1 MKTFSLFFCLF
12 MLTILQNTY
21 SAYWITSC
29 QPKVIEKSSS
39 NVNIKHVCTFTDD
52 SFFPTKYYFAAFGS
66 NSSSDELVAETSIVT
81 TNREASKDYSLS
93 LGDRTFIVLQNRVIC
108 HLEGGADFEPAW
120 TSLKVYIGT
129 KPANL
134 SGIVTGSDVNISWSK
149 SYGTVEKYNI
159 YVNNVLVGDV
169 PNTASTYTSYSLNIG
184 NNTIKVSS
192 VYPDGNE
199 LISSGLVVNIPDT
212 QSPTAPSNLRVVSQ
226 TQTTCNLAW
235 NASTDNVGVQGYKIY
250 KNEVLIATLSGTTLT
265 YTASISNDVSS
276 FKVIAFD
283 AAGNVST
290 ASNTI
295 NVDGTPPTAPVANTA
310 TSVNSSSFVVN
321 WTPVT
326 GATGYV
332 LDISTASNFS
342 TFVYTYNN
350 ASTTQFTGNPNS
362 SVAIYGMIYPGTTY
376 YYRIRAVKNTL
387 QSANSNVVTILT
399 LPLAPQANAATN
411 VTPTSFTANWNSVSG
426 TVSNYRLDVSTSS
439 SFASYVSGYQNLSV
453 SGTSKSITGLS
464 SSYTYYYRV
473 RAANSTGSS
482 TNSNIITTAYI
493 TAPVANAA
501 TSVNSSSFVVNWTPV
516 TGATGYVL
524 DISTA
529 SNFSTFVYTYN
540 NASTTQFTGN
550 PNSSVAIYGM
560 IYPGTT
566 YYYRIRAVKN
576 TSQSANSNVISVTT
590 MAAGQINPQA
600 SKKSA
605 TMEKPLNIADIKFT
619 IYPNP
624 VDEVLNIELKDIKE
638 KVNLNIYNSS
648 GILIKSLI
656 LSNTFND
663 IDVSNFPKGM
673 YLITENGTV
682 INKFIK
688 E

>member
-1 MKTFSLFFCLF
+1 
-12 MLTILQNTY
+12 
-21 SAYWITSC
+21 
-29 QPKVIEKSSS
+29 
-39 NVNIKHVCTFTDD
+39 
-52 SFFPTKYYFAAFGS
+52 
-66 NSSSDELVAETSIVT
+66 
-81 TNREASKDYSLS
+81 
-93 LGDRTFIVLQNRVIC
+93 
-108 HLEGGADFEPAW
+108 
-120 TSLKVYIGT
+120 
-129 KPANL
+129 
-134 SGIVTGSDVNISWSK
+134 
-149 SYGTVEKYNI
+149 
-159 YVNNVLVGDV
+159 
-169 PNTASTYTSYSLNIG
+169 
-184 NNTIKVSS
+184 
-192 VYPDGNE
+192 
-199 LISSGLVVNIPDT
+199 
-212 QSPTAPSNLRVVSQ
+212 
-226 TQTTCNLAW
+226 
-235 NASTDNVGVQGYKIY
+235 
-250 KNEVLIATLSGTTLT
+250 
-265 YTASISNDVSS
+265 
-276 FKVIAFD
+276 
-283 AAGNVST
+283 
-290 ASNTI
+290 
-295 NVDGTPPTAPVANTA
+295 
-310 TSVNSSSFVVN
+310 
-321 WTPVT
+321 
-326 GATGYV
+326 
-332 LDISTASNFS
+332 
-342 TFVYTYNN
+342 
-350 ASTTQFTGNPNS
+350 
-362 SVAIYGMIYPGTTY
+362 
-376 YYRIRAVKNTL
+376 
-387 QSANSNVVTILT
+387 
-399 LPLAPQANAATN
+399 
-411 VTPTSFTANWNSVSG
+411 
-426 TVSNYRLDVSTSS
+426 
-439 SFASYVSGYQNLSV
+439 
-453 SGTSKSITGLS
+453 
-464 SSYTYYYRV
+464 
-473 RAANSTGSS
+473 
-482 TNSNIITTAYI
+482 
-493 TAPVANAA
+493 A